1 MDIRIQLLRGAP
13 SLPPLGFTT
22 LSHAAASTL
31 TSVGRPSQRAQFP
44 QTPSAVLSQVDSA
57 TRDEAASSWHM
68 RPTLVSGGEHGSPE
82 EASARS
88 LPPPHTL
95 TAVDDRGPSDRPQGR
110 TGGTAHVMRSMVVY
124 SPTTARR
131 IPVTMGAAGPQLQHA
146 AEVSGSTGERTRH
159 KRLSSTP
166 MACTFCKRR
175 KIACGGPLPSDEA
188 RRCG

>member
-1 MDIRIQLLRGAP
+1 MVSRIQLLRSAP

-22 LSHAAASTL
+22 LSNAAASTL

-57 TRDEAASSWHM
+57 TRDEVASSWHT
-68 RPTLVSGGEHGSPE
+68 RQTFVSGSDHGSPE
-82 EASARS
+82 QASAPS
-88 LPPPHTL
+88 LPLHTV
-95 TAVDDRGPSDRPQGR
+95 TAADDRGSSDRPQGH
-110 TGGTAHVMRSMVVY
+110 TGGTAHVKRSMVVY

-146 AEVSGSTGERTRH
+146 AELAGSTGERTRH
-159 KRLSSTP
+159 KRLTSTP